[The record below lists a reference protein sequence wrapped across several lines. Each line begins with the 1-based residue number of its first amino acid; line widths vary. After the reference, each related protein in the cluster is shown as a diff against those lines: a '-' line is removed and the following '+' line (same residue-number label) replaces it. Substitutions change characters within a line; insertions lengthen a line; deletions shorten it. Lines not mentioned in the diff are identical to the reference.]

1 MHRYLKIGNEQ
12 LIDQLKRFFLVI
24 KKSERIESSEI
35 QNSWKEVEKL
45 IDDGHD
51 LDDCNNKVETTS
63 HRKKGN
69 LSFYFTAIS
78 IAAMV
83 LLFVMLPWQNWR
95 MMHEPSVLSILQN
108 SSITSDS
115 IKQIS
120 LFLSN
125 KNQVQIEN
133 ESVVHYDREGNVI
146 VDSGKKKTA
155 QSLNNGGSES
165 THENLNQIV
174 VPRGKRMHLMLS
186 DGTMMYVN
194 SESRVIYP
202 ARFKGNKREIA
213 VEGEIYLEVARNEKA
228 PFVVKTVGCDIQVL
242 GTVLNVSAYKNSN
255 ISVVLVKGR
264 VEVKAAHEKSILN
277 PSQLLTLESGVMT
290 TKAVNVAKYICWK
303 DDMML
308 LQNDRVSKILDDLS
322 RYYGVPV
329 WYDKN
334 VQKLVL
340 SGKLDLGE
348 STDAVFDIVK
358 ESASLKMNKLEGGG
372 YYFSS
377 K

>member
-1 MHRYLKIGNEQ
+1 VHRYLKIGNEQ
-12 LIDQLKRFFLVI
+12 FLDQLKRFFSVI
-24 KKSERIESSEI
+24 KKSEQIESSEI
-35 QNSWKEVEKL
+35 KNSWKEVEKL
-45 IDDGHD
+45 IDDCPD
-51 LDDCNNKVETTS
+51 TDDCHNKVGTTL
-63 HRKKGN
+63 HRKKGK
-69 LSFYFTAIS
+69 LSFYFTAVS

-83 LLFVMLPWQNWR
+83 LLFVMFPWQNWR
-95 MMHEPSVLSILQN
+95 TKHDPSVLSALQH
-108 SSITSDS
+108 SAIPSDS
-115 IKQIS
+115 INQIS

-125 KNQVQIEN
+125 KSQVQIEN
-133 ESVVHYDREGNVI
+133 ESVVHYDSDGNVV
-146 VDSGKKKTA
+146 VDSGKKKVA
-155 QSLNNGGSES
+155 QSLNNGGSKL
-165 THENLNQIV
+165 THDNLNQIV

-202 ARFKGNKREIA
+202 ARFKDNKREIA
-213 VEGEIYLEVARNEKA
+213 VEGEVYLEVTHNEKA

-242 GTVLNVSAYKNSN
+242 GTILNVSAYKNSN

-264 VEVKAAHEKSILN
+264 VEVSTAHEKSLLN

-290 TKAVNVAKYICWK
+290 TKVVNVAKYVCWK
-303 DDMML
+303 DDIML

-358 ESASLKMNKLEGGG
+358 ESALLKMNKLEGGG

>member
-1 MHRYLKIGNEQ
+1 MKESYPFVLFDRYFDTLDTNYILINNEEC
-12 LIDQLKRFFLVI
+12 
-24 KKSERIESSEI
+24 S
-35 QNSWKEVEKL
+35 
-45 IDDGHD
+45 HD
-51 LDDCNNKVETTS
+51 
-63 HRKKGN
+63 
-69 LSFYFTAIS
+69 
-78 IAAMV
+78 
-83 LLFVMLPWQNWR
+83 
-95 MMHEPSVLSILQN
+95 
-108 SSITSDS
+108 
-115 IKQIS
+115 
-120 LFLSN
+120 
-125 KNQVQIEN
+125 
-133 ESVVHYDREGNVI
+133 
-146 VDSGKKKTA
+146 
-155 QSLNNGGSES
+155 
-165 THENLNQIV
+165 NLNQIV

-202 ARFKGNKREIA
+202 ARFKDNKREIA
-213 VEGEIYLEVARNEKA
+213 VEGEVYLEVTHNEKA

-242 GTVLNVSAYKNSN
+242 GTILNVSAYKNSN

-264 VEVKAAHEKSILN
+264 VEVSTAHEKSILN

-290 TKAVNVAKYICWK
+290 TKVVNVAKYVCWK
-303 DDMML
+303 DDIML

-358 ESASLKMNKLEGGG
+358 ESALLKMNKLEGGG